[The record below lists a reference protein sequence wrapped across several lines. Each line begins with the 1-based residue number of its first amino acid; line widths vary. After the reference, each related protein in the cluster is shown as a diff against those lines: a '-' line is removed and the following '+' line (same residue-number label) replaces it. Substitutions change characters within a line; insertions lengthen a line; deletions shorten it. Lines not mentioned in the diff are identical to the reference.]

1 MVNLNK
7 LKGFLAVFLVS
18 VLALSYSYQTPEVHA
33 EFSPEVNQLLDF
45 FQEVLR
51 IDISECTVSVSHDDG
66 DNSPELGIRGEKRGK
81 ISLHF
86 NEGGTV
92 DSLFNFKGEYLEWC
106 LIYYDTNNENPISY
120 TEEPSDDFFELT
132 LRFMERYEEFT
143 KDPIVGEMKELLESN
158 SDLQPGSKTEGNIKF
173 TVSDK
178 EVPDFSWSYT
188 LENED
193 YRLLRV
199 GFFDPPHIFSLGDS
213 RWRFNLDSSVFPT
226 YEPLVPKSNMEL
238 NSSSPLLESPAS
250 GEFAQTGEVSS
261 ADFAIN
267 SVFIDIIMIV
277 ILTIPVLTVATFIKR
292 KQGKV
297 IPDTPIA
304 FVCSKRSFRK
314 DSVSILEESRL
325 SKKIALTLILVLM
338 LQFTISIPSI
348 NVVQANFLFPPLQVI
363 CIESDGSITPDSVP
377 LKQVSN
383 VYSFSGNITDYVINV
398 KRDNIIIDG
407 AGYTLQKT
415 RPAYGSQN
423 GIALTNLTNVT
434 MRNLEIRGFT
444 NGVFISGSTNCNVS
458 GNSFLNNGYGVVL
471 ADHATSNYISGNNFI
486 SAGGISIIYSTN
498 NVLRDNSMK
507 GDGLHFSI
515 ACENVESASDFVN
528 DVDASNT
535 INGKEICYWI
545 NQHNRTVPS
554 TAGYVALINCS
565 GIIVENLN
573 LTNNGEGV
581 LLLFTSNSQIANNNI
596 VGNNRGLVLYR
607 SEDNSFLSNNIVNST
622 YGILSYSPKNSF
634 KNNYLENNTYDINFE
649 DRFIDEFDY
658 SNIVDGKPIC
668 YWIWKSDKVVPTN
681 VGYVVL
687 MSCSNITIQNLNI
700 SHRRQ
705 GMFLMGLTNSVITKN
720 IVANNSEGI
729 ILKSSSN
736 NLIKANLV
744 ENNSEA
750 VYLEAS
756 HSNNF
761 SGNRITYNSNSAVH
775 FEDSS
780 NNTISDNYIAH
791 SGKGFILNRGSNNLV
806 TGNSI
811 IYSKETAFHIGESTG
826 NTITGNNIAWS
837 RSWAI
842 TITGSVGYNKIHHN
856 DFVNNMGGTFQTY
869 PGSKT
874 RNSWDDGN
882 EGNFW
887 SDYQRRYPMAEEVEG
902 SNIMDTPIAMNGIN
916 VDRYPLIKPV
926 DLTYQVTLL
935 RPENKSYKSNTLPL
949 VFFSTAPELWMG
961 YSLDSQQNVTVQGE
975 VVLENLAEGT
985 HRLTVYAGQ
994 NESGVCASE
1003 TVYFTINETETTKIE
1018 PDTTEPEPTEP
1029 EPTEPEPTEPEQI
1042 EPESIHQEPTNTEQ
1056 TAPELT
1062 ENTEASLPSTE
1073 LAIIVAVAVTCI
1085 IGIVSF
1091 LTRRKRNKLV
1101 LAYT

>member
-7 LKGFLAVFLVS
+7 LMSFLAVFLVC
-18 VLALSYSYQTPEVHA
+18 VLALPYQAPEVHA

-106 LIYYDTNNENPISY
+106 LIYYDTHNQNPISY
-120 TEEPSDDFFELT
+120 IEEPSDDLFEVT
-132 LRFMERYEEFT
+132 LNFMERYEEFT
-143 KDPIVGEMKELLESN
+143 KDPIIGEMRELLKSK
-158 SDLQPGSKTEGNIKF
+158 SDLQPGSKTEGNLKL
-173 TVSDK
+173 TVSDRD
-178 EVPDFSWSYT
+178 VPDSSWSYT

-213 RWRFNLDSSVFPT
+213 RWRFNLDSSVFPK
-226 YEPLVPKSNMEL
+226 YEPLIPNSSLEL
-238 NSSSPLLESPAS
+238 NTSPAS
-250 GEFAQTGEVSS
+250 GEFAQTEN
-261 ADFAIN
+261 DFAVN
-267 SVFIDIIMIV
+267 SAFTNIIIMIV
-277 ILTIPVLTVATFIKR
+277 ILTIPALSIATFIKR

-297 IPDTPIA
+297 IPDKLIA
-304 FVCSKRSFRK
+304 FVCSKRSSRK
-314 DSVSILEESRL
+314 DSGMHFGASML
-325 SKKIALTLILVLM
+325 SKKLALTLILLLM
-338 LQFTISIPSI
+338 FQFTISIQSI
-348 NVVQANFLFPPLQVI
+348 NFVEANFMFPPLQVI
-363 CIESDGSITPDSVP
+363 NIESDGSITPANLP
-377 LKQVSN
+377 IRQAGN
-383 VYSFSGNITDYVINV
+383 VYSFGGNLNDYVINV
-398 KRDNIIIDG
+398 QLDNIIIDG

-415 RPAYGSQN
+415 RPAYGSKN
-423 GIALTNLTNVT
+423 GIDLTDRTNIT
-434 MRNLEIRGFT
+434 IRNLEISGYS
-444 NGVFISGSTNCNVS
+444 NGVFISESTNCNVS

-471 ADHATSNYISGNNFI
+471 ADHATSNYLSGNNFTSGGVSI
-486 SAGGISIIYSTN
+486 SYSTN
-498 NVLRDNSMK
+498 NVLRDNSM
-507 GDGLHFSI
+507 GGNGLHFSI

-528 DVDASNT
+528 DIDASNT
-535 INGKEICYWI
+535 IDGKEICYWI

-554 TAGYVALINCS
+554 TGGYVALINCS

-573 LTNNGEGV
+573 LTDNGEGV
-581 LLLFTSNSQIANNNI
+581 LLLFTSNSQIANNSI
-596 VGNNRGLVLYR
+596 VGNNRGLVLYE

-622 YGILSYSPKNSF
+622 YGILSYSLKNSF
-634 KNNYLENNTYDINFE
+634 KNNCLENNVNDVNFV

-668 YWIWKSDKVVPTN
+668 YWSWKNDRIVPTN

-705 GMFLMGLTNSVITKN
+705 GMLLVGLTNSVIT
-720 IVANNSEGI
+720 NNVVTNNTDGI
-729 ILKSSSN
+729 ILKGSSN

-744 ENNSEA
+744 ENNFNGL
-750 VYLEAS
+750 YFEAS
-756 HSNNF
+756 HSNKV

-775 FEDSS
+775 FDDSS
-780 NNTISDNYIAH
+780 NNTVSDNYIAH
-791 SGKGFILNRGSNNLV
+791 SGKGFILNRGSNNSV

-811 IYSKETAFHIGESTG
+811 IYSKETAFHIGESTH

-856 DFVNNMGGTFQTY
+856 DFVNNMGMTFQTY

-887 SDYQRRYPMAEEVEG
+887 SDYQRRYPMAKKVEG
-902 SNIMDTPIAMNGIN
+902 SNIMDTPLAMNEIN

-926 DLTYQVTLL
+926 DLKYQVTLL
-935 RPENKSYKSNTLPL
+935 RPENKSYDSNTLPL
-949 VFFSTAPELWMG
+949 VFFSTAPDLWMG
-961 YSLDSQQNVTVQGE
+961 YSLDNQQNVTVQGE
-975 VVLENLAEGT
+975 VVLKNLAEGT
-985 HRLTVYAGQ
+985 HRLAVYAGQ

-1003 TVYFTINETETTKIE
+1003 TVYFTINKTETTEIE
-1018 PDTTEPEPTEP
+1018 PDTTEPK
-1029 EPTEPEPTEPEQI
+1029 QI
-1042 EPESIHQEPTNTEQ
+1042 EPKSINQEPTNTEQ
-1056 TAPELT
+1056 TEPELT
-1062 ENTEASLPSTE
+1062 ENTEAPLPSTE
-1073 LAIIVAVAVTCI
+1073 LAIIVAVTVTCI
-1085 IGIVSF
+1085 IGLVSF
-1091 LTRRKRNKLV
+1091 LTRRKRNKRV

>member
-7 LKGFLAVFLVS
+7 LKGFLAVFLVC
-18 VLALSYSYQTPEVHA
+18 VLALSYQAPEVHA
-33 EFSPEVNQLLDF
+33 DFSPEVNQLLDF

-51 IDISECTVSVSHDDG
+51 IDISECTVTVSHDDG
-66 DNSPELGIRGEKRGK
+66 DNSPELGVRGEKHGK

-106 LIYYDTNNENPISY
+106 LIYYDTNNQNPISY
-120 TEEPSDDFFELT
+120 LEEPSDDLFEVT
-132 LRFMERYEEFT
+132 LNFMERYEEFT
-143 KDPIVGEMKELLESN
+143 KDPLIGEMRELLESN
-158 SDLQPGSKTEGNIKF
+158 GDLQPGSKTEGNLKL
-173 TVSDK
+173 TVSDR
-178 EVPDFSWSYT
+178 EVPDSSWSYT

-213 RWRFNLDSSVFPT
+213 RWRFNLDSSVFPK
-226 YEPLVPKSNMEL
+226 YEPLVPNSSLEL
-238 NSSSPLLESPAS
+238 NTSPVS
-250 GEFAQTGEVSS
+250 GEFAQTENDLAVNS
-261 ADFAIN
+261 AFTN
-267 SVFIDIIMIV
+267 IIIILVM
-277 ILTIPVLTVATFIKR
+277 LTIPALTFAAFIKR

-297 IPDTPIA
+297 IPDKPIA
-304 FVCSKRSFRK
+304 FVCSKRPFRK
-314 DSVSILEESRL
+314 GSVSILEKGRL

-338 LQFTISIPSI
+338 LHVTISIPSI
-348 NVVQANFLFPPLQVI
+348 NVVEANFMFPPLQVI
-363 CIESDGSITPDSVP
+363 DIESDGSITPAKVP
-377 LKQVSN
+377 IRQAGN
-383 VYSFSGNITDYVINV
+383 VYSFSGNITNYVINV
-398 KRDNIIIDG
+398 QRDNIIIDG

-415 RPAYGSQN
+415 RAAYGNQN
-423 GIALTNLTNVT
+423 GIALTDRTNVT
-434 MRNLEIRGFT
+434 IRNLEIRGFI
-444 NGVFISGSTNCNVS
+444 NGVFISEATNCNVS

-471 ADHATSNYISGNNFI
+471 ADHAISNYISGNNFLSGGVSI
-486 SAGGISIIYSTN
+486 SYSTD
-498 NVLRDNSMK
+498 NVLRDNSME
-507 GDGLHFSI
+507 GNGPHFSI

-535 INGKEICYWI
+535 IDGKEICYWI

-581 LLLFTSNSQIANNNI
+581 LLLFTSNSQIANNSI

-634 KNNYLENNTYDINFE
+634 KNNCLENNTYDVNFE

-658 SNIVDGKPIC
+658 SNIVDGTPIC
-668 YWIWKSDKVVPTN
+668 YWNWKSDRVVPAN

-705 GMFLMGLTNSVITKN
+705 GMLLVGLTNSVITNN

-729 ILKSSSN
+729 ILRGSSN
-736 NLIKANLV
+736 NQIKANLV

-750 VYLEAS
+750 VYFEAS
-756 HSNNF
+756 HSNNL
-761 SGNRITYNSNSAVH
+761 SANRITYNSNSAVH
-775 FEDSS
+775 FDDSS

-791 SGKGFILNRGSNNLV
+791 SGKGFILNRGSNNSV

-811 IYSKETAFHIGESTG
+811 IYSKETAFHIGESTH

-856 DFVNNMGGTFQTY
+856 DFVNNMGMTFQTY

-902 SNIMDTPIAMNGIN
+902 SNVMDIPLAMNEIN

-935 RPENKSYKSNTLPL
+935 RPENKSYESNALPL
-949 VFFSTAPELWMG
+949 VFFSTSPELWMG

-975 VVLENLAEGT
+975 VVLENLVEGT

-1003 TVYFTINETETTKIE
+1003 TVYFTINETETTEIE
-1018 PDTTEPEPTEP
+1018 PDITEA
-1029 EPTEPEPTEPEQI
+1029 EQI
-1042 EPESIHQEPTNTEQ
+1042 EAESVTQEPTNTEQ

-1062 ENTEASLPSTE
+1062 ENKEASLPSTE
-1073 LAIIVAVAVTCI
+1073 LPIEPEHTEPEPTEPTAEAPLITTDLAIIAAIVIAVVSIVAYWA
-1085 IGIVSF
+1085 
-1091 LTRRKRNKLV
+1091 LRKR
-1101 LAYT
+1101 T

>member
-7 LKGFLAVFLVS
+7 LQGFLAVFLVC
-18 VLALSYSYQTPEVHA
+18 VLALSYQAPEVHA

-120 TEEPSDDFFELT
+120 TEEPSDDLFELT
-132 LRFMERYEEFT
+132 LNFMERYEEFT
-143 KDPIVGEMKELLESN
+143 KDPIIGEMRELLKSK
-158 SDLQPGSKTEGNIKF
+158 SDLQPGSKTEGNLKL
-173 TVSDK
+173 TVSDR
-178 EVPDFSWSYT
+178 EVPDSSWSYT

-213 RWRFNLDSSVFPT
+213 RWRFNLDSSVFPK
-226 YEPLVPKSNMEL
+226 YEPLVPNSSLEL
-238 NSSSPLLESPAS
+238 NTSPAS
-250 GEFAQTGEVSS
+250 GEFAQTEN
-261 ADFAIN
+261 DFAVN
-267 SVFIDIIMIV
+267 SAFTNIIIMIV
-277 ILTIPVLTVATFIKR
+277 ILTIPALTVATFIKR

-297 IPDTPIA
+297 IPDKPIA
-304 FVCSKRSFRK
+304 FVCSKRSSRK
-314 DSVSILEESRL
+314 DSGMHFGGSRL
-325 SKKIALTLILVLM
+325 SKKIALILILVLV
-338 LQFTISIPSI
+338 LQVTISIQSV
-348 NVVQANFLFPPLQVI
+348 NFVEANFMFPALQVI
-363 CIESDGSITPDSVP
+363 SIESDGSITPADVP
-377 LKQVSN
+377 IRQAGN
-383 VYSFSGNITDYVINV
+383 VYSFGGNLTDYVINV
-398 KRDNIIIDG
+398 QIDNIVIDG

-415 RPAYGSQN
+415 RPAYGSKN
-423 GIALTNLTNVT
+423 GIALTDRTNVT
-434 MRNLEIRGFT
+434 IRNLEICGFD
-444 NGVFISGSTNCNVS
+444 NGVFISESTNCNVS

-486 SAGGISIIYSTN
+486 SGGVSISYSTN
-498 NVLRDNSMK
+498 NVLRDNSM
-507 GDGLHFSI
+507 GGNGPHFSI

-528 DVDASNT
+528 DVDESNT

-554 TAGYVALINCS
+554 TGGYVALINCS

-573 LTNNGEGV
+573 LTDNGEGV
-581 LLLFTSNSQIANNNI
+581 LLLFTSNSQIANNSI
-596 VGNNRGLVLYR
+596 VRNNRGIVLYR

-634 KNNYLENNTYDINFE
+634 KNNCLENNVHDVNFA

-668 YWIWKSDKVVPTN
+668 YWNWKSDKVVPTN

-705 GMFLMGLTNSVITKN
+705 GMLLVGLTNSVITNN
-720 IVANNSEGI
+720 IIANNSEGI
-729 ILKSSSN
+729 ILKGSSN

-756 HSNNF
+756 HSNNL

-811 IYSKETAFHIGESTG
+811 IYSKETAFHIGESTS

-887 SDYQRRYPMAEEVEG
+887 SDYQRRYPLAKEVEG
-902 SNIMDTPIAMNGIN
+902 SNIMDTPLAMNEIN
-916 VDRYPLIKPV
+916 VDRYLLIKPV
-926 DLTYQVTLL
+926 DLKYQVTLL
-935 RPENKSYKSNTLPL
+935 RPENKSYDSNTLPL
-949 VFFSTAPELWMG
+949 VFFSTAPDLWMG

-1003 TVYFTINETETTKIE
+1003 TVYFTINETETTEIE
-1018 PDTTEPEPTEP
+1018 PDT
-1029 EPTEPEPTEPEQI
+1029 TEPEQI
-1042 EPESIHQEPTNTEQ
+1042 EPESINQEPTNTEQ

>member
-7 LKGFLAVFLVS
+7 LKGFLAVFLVC
-18 VLALSYSYQTPEVHA
+18 VLALSYQAPEVHA
-33 EFSPEVNQLLDF
+33 EFSPEVNQLLEF

-51 IDISECTVSVSHDDG
+51 IDISECTVTVSHDDG

-86 NEGGTV
+86 NKGGTV
-92 DSLFNFKGEYLEWC
+92 DSLFTFKGEYLEWC
-106 LIYYDTNNENPISY
+106 LIYYDTDNENPIPY
-120 TEEPSDDFFELT
+120 LEEPSDDLFELT
-132 LRFMERYEEFT
+132 LNFMERYEEFT
-143 KDPIVGEMKELLESN
+143 QDPIIGEMRELLKSN
-158 SDLQPGSKTEGNIKF
+158 GDLQPGSKTEGNLKLM
-173 TVSDK
+173 VSDR
-178 EVPDFSWSYT
+178 EVPDCDWSYT
-188 LENED
+188 IENED
-193 YRLLRV
+193 YKLLSV
-199 GFFDPPHIFSLGDS
+199 GFFDPPHIFSFGDR
-213 RWRFNLDSSVFPT
+213 RWRFNLDSSVFPN
-226 YEPLVPKSNMEL
+226 YEPLVPNSSLEL
-238 NSSSPLLESPAS
+238 NMSPAS
-250 GEFAQTGEVSS
+250 GEFAQTEN
-261 ADFAIN
+261 DFAVN
-267 SVFIDIIMIV
+267 SAFTNIII
-277 ILTIPVLTVATFIKR
+277 ILVMLTSPALTVATFIKR
-292 KQGKV
+292 KQSKV
-297 IPDTPIA
+297 SPYTPIG
-304 FVCSKRSFRK
+304 FVCSKRSSRK
-314 DSVSILEESRL
+314 GSVIHFGGRKL

-338 LQFTISIPSI
+338 LQFTISIQSI
-348 NVVQANFLFPPLQVI
+348 NVVEANFMFPPLEVI
-363 CIESDGSITPDSVP
+363 SIESDGSITPDSAHI
-377 LKQVSN
+377 KQVGN
-383 VYSFSGNITDYVINV
+383 VYRFRGDITDYVINV
-398 KRDNIIIDG
+398 KCDNIIIDG
-407 AGYTLQKT
+407 VGYTLQKT

-423 GIALTNLTNVT
+423 GIALTDRTNVT
-434 MRNLEIRGFT
+434 IRNLEICGFV
-444 NGVFISGSTNCNVS
+444 NGVFISESTNCNIS
-458 GNSFLNNGYGVVL
+458 GNSFLNNGYGIVL
-471 ADHATSNYISGNNFI
+471 ADHATSNYISGNKFT
-486 SAGGISIIYSTN
+486 SGGVSIRYSTN
-498 NVLRDNSMK
+498 NVLRDNSME
-507 GDGLHFSI
+507 GDKFHFSI

-581 LLLFTSNSQIANNNI
+581 LLLFTSNSQIANNSI

-634 KNNYLENNTYDINFE
+634 KNNYLENNTYDVNFE

-658 SNIVDGKPIC
+658 SNIVDGTPIC
-668 YWIWKSDKVVPTN
+668 YWSWKSDKVVPTN
-681 VGYVVL
+681 VGYVML
-687 MSCSNITIQNLNI
+687 IGCSNITIQNLNI

-705 GMFLMGLTNSVITKN
+705 GMLLVGLTNSVITNN

-736 NLIKANLV
+736 NLIKANLL

-756 HSNNF
+756 HSNNL

-791 SGKGFILNRGSNNLV
+791 SGKGFILNRGSNNSV

-811 IYSKETAFHIGESTG
+811 IYSKETAFHIGESTS

-842 TITGSVGYNKIHHN
+842 MITGSVGYNKIHHN

-887 SDYQRRYPMAEEVEG
+887 SDYQRRYPLAKEVEG
-902 SNIMDTPIAMNGIN
+902 SNIMDTPLAMNEIN

-926 DLTYQVTLL
+926 DLKYQVTLL
-935 RPENKSYKSNTLPL
+935 RPENKSYESNTLPL
-949 VFFSTAPELWMG
+949 VFFSTAPDLWMG

-1003 TVYFTINETETTKIE
+1003 TVYFIINETETTEIE
-1018 PDTTEPEPTEP
+1018 PEPTEPEPTEP
-1029 EPTEPEPTEPEQI
+1029 EPTEPEPTEPEPT
-1042 EPESIHQEPTNTEQ
+1042 EPEPTNTEQ

-1073 LAIIVAVAVTCI
+1073 LPIEPEPTEPAPTEPTAEAPLITTVAIIAAVAVACV
-1085 IGIVSF
+1085 IGIVSYWA
-1091 LTRRKRNKLV
+1091 LRKRK
-1101 LAYT
+1101 